1 LRQSV
6 KLILYQGGM
15 STMVRTRRIFSR
27 EFKLQVVRELEGSK
41 TLAQIV
47 REYEIHQAVAGRWYR
62 EYQQYGDDAF
72 KGNGHTYKEDARIA
86 QLERK
91 IGQLTM
97 ENDFL
102 KKAIQG
108 TGRNHRRGS

>member
-1 LRQSV
+1 
-6 KLILYQGGM
+6 
-15 STMVRTRRIFSR
+15 MVRARRNFSR
-27 EFKLQVVRELEGSK
+27 EFKLQIVKELEGSK

-47 REYEIHQAVAGRWYR
+47 REHEIDQGVVARWYR
-62 EYQQYGDDAF
+62 EYRKYGDNAF
-72 KGNGHTYKEDARIA
+72 LGNGHTYKEDARIA

-102 KKAIQG
+102 KKIVQG
-108 TGRNHRRGS
+108 SNRKRGS

>member
-1 LRQSV
+1 M
-6 KLILYQGGM
+6 K
-15 STMVRTRRIFSR
+15 
-27 EFKLQVVRELEGSK
+27 ELEGSK

-47 REYEIHQAVAGRWYR
+47 REHEIDHGAVAQWYH
-62 EYQQYGDDAF
+62 EYRKYGDNAF
-72 KGNGHTYKEDARIA
+72 LGNGHTYKEDAHIA

-102 KKAIQG
+102 KKVVQG
-108 TGRNHRRGS
+108 SSRKRGS

>member
-1 LRQSV
+1 
-6 KLILYQGGM
+6 
-15 STMVRTRRIFSR
+15 MVRTRRIFSR
-27 EFKLQVVRELEGSK
+27 EFKLQVVKELEGSK

-47 REYEIHQAVAGRWYR
+47 PEYEIHETVAGRWYR
-62 EYQQYGDDAF
+62 EYQKYGDDAF
-72 KGNGHTYKEDARIA
+72 KGNGLTYKEDARIV

-102 KKAIQG
+102 KKVIQG
-108 TGRNHRRGS
+108 TSRTHRRGS